1 VVDWLRA
8 FADTAPLF
16 AHGLWVTVQLALWSI
31 AAACAIGLVLC
42 GMRTSALRPL
52 RVLASAYIYLIR
64 GTPLVAQLFVI
75 YFGLAA
81 IVRIEAF
88 WAAAIGLAVHNAAYV
103 AEIFRA
109 GLQSVPHGQ
118 VEAGYSLGMS
128 RVLTLRVVTAPQAL
142 RNVLPAL
149 GNQFIIAVKDTSI
162 AAFITVAELFQV
174 AQITAA
180 ERFKPLEFY
189 LMVSV
194 YYLVVVGLLTL
205 LVRWAERR
213 LSIGAP

>member
-1 VVDWLRA
+1 MGEWLQA

-31 AAACAIGLVLC
+31 TAACAIGAVLC
-42 GMRTSALRPL
+42 GMRMSALRPL
-52 RVLASAYIYLIR
+52 RMLASGYIYLIR

-81 IVRIEAF
+81 VVRIEAF
-88 WAAAIGLAVHNAAYV
+88 WAAAIGLALHNAAYV
-103 AEIFRA
+103 AEIFRS

-118 VEAGYSLGMS
+118 VEAGYSLGMG
-128 RVLTLRVVTAPQAL
+128 RALTLRVVTAPQAL

-162 AAFITVAELFQV
+162 ASFITVAELFQI

-194 YYLVVVGLLTL
+194 YYLVVVGLLTW
-205 LVRWAERR
+205 LVRWMERR
-213 LSIGAP
+213 LAVGAR